1 MKQEYKK
8 EKNVFLFIKI
18 KIYNLRNYF
27 DVKRYNTIYIDEELK
42 VDHCLGLVD

>member
-1 MKQEYKK
+1 MAGT
-8 EKNVFLFIKI
+8 LTHLLSFIKI